1 MMLKTWSSALE
12 MYDASVLTNSAPQGN
27 LVFHS
32 RRTDTSGCFRNEQNA
47 VTASVNKNFPV
58 PQENGEKKAIIHL
71 IKTNSAFKNELQA
84 FQFGRI

>member
-47 VTASVNKNFPV
+47 VTASVNKNIPV
-58 PQENGEKKAIIHL
+58 PQENEGKKKHNASYRN
-71 IKTNSAFKNELQA
+71 K
-84 FQFGRI
+84 